1 VNLPDI
7 TQPEREIARGL
18 HQAVEAVLDSPVDA
32 TALRAARDVAQLLG
46 LRGLDRLLAVLEQH
60 AGKPWPHELAPALD
74 RVRRIAERC
83 SIDNDIEA
91 FRDSDPDLMRLADLI
106 SDFEWAE
113 GPLPGGADRAVFR
126 AVALSD
132 VLAELPLELRSGD
145 EAFERAR
152 LNAPTAAALR
162 AAIEWVNG
170 PSGPHRPIEVAVAEG
185 VLELVCTV
193 QDPTGLVAAHAVLAP
208 VGGQLGPWLA
218 DLPASGRWLFRV
230 PLVTPRALHLMITQG
245 DLPLALPWASVLRVM
260 MMPSGDL
267 EARAALMAPDVPL
280 LPPLR
285 PLTRADG
292 ECPVVMIASGMLR
305 GLVIADRLVWRLGAE
320 PVPPPSAP
328 PQPLQNAVRGDDG
341 NLYWVADPGV
351 LLAPL
356 APPAIATALSETR
369 VESSPVI
376 VPATT
381 PGDPRALRSP
391 TLDTVPTPESVPA
404 PIPPEDAV
412 APAPVVDATPGLAPA
427 PATEVAPVASS
438 ESLDEPSPLTVSA
451 ETTDAPDEPT
461 LESINVAPLPLEP
474 RQSEAPPPAAPPPA
488 PAAAPEVPPVTSAA
502 ASSRR
507 ALVVEDSITARI
519 FLVRML
525 EARGFSVVAVG
536 SGADALREAV
546 RGPWWLVC
554 ADVELGDVRGAGW
567 LRMLRERI
575 GITAPMAA
583 LVRDRDDRE
592 VAMSAGVSRVL
603 RKPFD
608 EAELSELIQR
618 VADTRESS

>member
-1 VNLPDI
+1 VNLPDV
-7 TQPEREIARGL
+7 TQPARDIARGL
-18 HQAVEAVLDSPVDA
+18 HQAVEAALDSPADA
-32 TALRAARDVAQLLG
+32 VALRAARDVAQLLA
-46 LRGLDRLLAVLEQH
+46 LRGLDRLLAVVEQH
-60 AGKPWPHELAPALD
+60 AGKPWPHELVPPLD

-83 SIDNDIEA
+83 AIDNDIEA

-132 VLAELPLELRSGD
+132 VLDELPLELRSGE

-230 PLVTPRALHLMITQG
+230 PLVTPRALHLMIAQG
-245 DLPLALPWASVLRVM
+245 DLALALPWASVLRVM
-260 MMPSGDL
+260 MMPSDDL

-305 GLVIADRLVWRLGAE
+305 GLVVADRLVWRLGAE

-328 PQPLQNAVRGDDG
+328 PRPLQNAVRGDDG
-341 NLYWVADPGV
+341 KLYWVADPGV

-381 PGDPRALRSP
+381 PDDPRALGSP
-391 TLDTVPTPESVPA
+391 TIATVPTPERAPA
-404 PIPPEDAV
+404 PIPLEFAV
-412 APAPVVDATPGLAPA
+412 APAPVAEPTSEFALALDAIAAPV
-427 PATEVAPVASS
+427 EVAPGAMG
-438 ESLDEPSPLTVSA
+438 ESHDEPPPAAGESA
-451 ETTDAPDEPT
+451 DAPDQPT
-461 LESINVAPLPLEP
+461 LESIDVAPLPLEASQP
-474 RQSEAPPPAAPPPA
+474 EAPPAA

-502 ASSRR
+502 ASARR

-519 FLVRML
+519 FLARML

-592 VAMSAGVSRVL
+592 VAMAAGVSRAL

>member
-1 VNLPDI
+1 
-7 TQPEREIARGL
+7 
-18 HQAVEAVLDSPVDA
+18 
-32 TALRAARDVAQLLG
+32 
-46 LRGLDRLLAVLEQH
+46 
-60 AGKPWPHELAPALD
+60 
-74 RVRRIAERC
+74 
-83 SIDNDIEA
+83 
-91 FRDSDPDLMRLADLI
+91 
-106 SDFEWAE
+106 
-113 GPLPGGADRAVFR
+113 
-126 AVALSD
+126 
-132 VLAELPLELRSGD
+132 
-145 EAFERAR
+145 
-152 LNAPTAAALR
+152 
-162 AAIEWVNG
+162 
-170 PSGPHRPIEVAVAEG
+170 
-185 VLELVCTV
+185 
-193 QDPTGLVAAHAVLAP
+193 
-208 VGGQLGPWLA
+208 
-218 DLPASGRWLFRV
+218 
-230 PLVTPRALHLMITQG
+230 
-245 DLPLALPWASVLRVM
+245 
-260 MMPSGDL
+260 
-267 EARAALMAPDVPL
+267 
-280 LPPLR
+280 
-285 PLTRADG
+285 
-292 ECPVVMIASGMLR
+292 MIASGMLR
-305 GLVIADRLVWRLGAE
+305 GLVVADRLVWRLGAE

-328 PQPLQNAVRGDDG
+328 PKPLQNAVRGDDG

-381 PGDPRALRSP
+381 PGDPRALGSP
-391 TLDTVPTPESVPA
+391 TIETVPTPESVLA
-404 PIPPEDAV
+404 PISPEPAV
-412 APAPVVDATPGLAPA
+412 APA
-427 PATEVAPVASS
+427 PATEAAPVASS
-438 ESLDEPSPLTVSA
+438 EPQNEPHDEPQDEPSTLTVSA
-451 ETTDAPDEPT
+451 AATDAPDDPT
-461 LESINVAPLPLEP
+461 LESIHVAPLPLEP
-474 RQSEAPPPAAPPPA
+474 QQSEAPPLVAATAPPA
-488 PAAAPEVPPVTSAA
+488 EPAAAPEVPPVTSAA

-567 LRMLRERI
+567 LRILRERI